1 MFPSHAPMPEV
12 SAFRNWYERAGVR
25 ADPRRLLDIED
36 DIHKAFFPEH
46 LVPHLAHPHVDPDD
60 HLLRRY
66 LIAQHCYQ
74 WLRFTMHFE
83 VAVVCRATQL
93 IADGSTGLSL
103 TDSSRMDAYRIVVD
117 EGYHS
122 LYSLDV
128 QSQLENRSGIKALE
142 YDFGPFIR
150 GLDGVGA
157 DMPDHRLL
165 VQLLQVVV
173 FETLVTSILSD
184 IPKDEGVVELV
195 RETVRDHAID
205 EGRHHAFF
213 SAFFKHLWG
222 QLDTRTRKLVA
233 EYLPDLIIRSLQ
245 PATRPAHA
253 ALLASGFDAGKAREI
268 VAESFAPQPVLAGIR
283 HSAAKTIR
291 LFEEV
296 GVLDLPGAR
305 ERFYDKGLLT
315 A

>member
-1 MFPSHAPMPEV
+1 MPEV
-12 SAFRNWYERAGVR
+12 SAFRHWYERAGVR
-25 ADPRRLLDIED
+25 ADARRTLDPED
-36 DIHKAFFPEH
+36 DVHKAFFPEE
-46 LVPHLAHPHVDPDD
+46 LVPHLAHPLVDPDD

-66 LIAQHCYQ
+66 LTAQHCYQ

-83 VAVVCRATQL
+83 VAVVCRATQQ

-103 TDSSRMDAYRIVVD
+103 TDDTRMDAYKIIID

-128 QSQLENRSGIKALE
+128 QHQLEKRSGIDALA
-142 YDFGPFIR
+142 YDFGPFIK
-150 GLDGVGA
+150 GLDAVGE

-184 IPKDEGVVELV
+184 IPKDEGVIDLV
-195 RETVRDHAID
+195 RDTVRDHAID
-205 EGRHHAFF
+205 EGRHHAYF

-222 QLDTRTRKLVA
+222 QLDRPTRQFVA
-233 EYLPDLIIRSLQ
+233 ESLPDLVIRSLQ
-245 PATRPAHA
+245 PATAPAHA
-253 ALLASGFDAGKAREI
+253 ALLASGFGQDKARQI
-268 VAESFAPQPVLAGIR
+268 VAESFAPDIVLAGIR
-283 HSAAKTIR
+283 HSAAKTLR
-291 LFEEV
+291 LFAEV
-296 GVLDLPGAR
+296 GVLDLPGSR
-305 ERFYDKGLLT
+305 ERFFAKGLLT